1 MANNL
6 AVLLKNGA
14 GQQVLPVSK
23 SNLIEL
29 LNSTYTNYFTGK
41 IAQADVDSA
50 LAYIA
55 GTYIPEVASE
65 AKQYTN
71 TEIDKLSYTAE
82 AAAGKA
88 VVKVTEANGIIS
100 PVQGDV
106 YSEYVKYDAAADSQ
120 SLKSYLDALTA
131 KDAAIITSYEA
142 ADNALGERITNLST
156 AQALKLTKGA
166 DSKADSNAAIGN
178 DQKIGNNGETY
189 KLWQGTTQVAEFT
202 FNEKDSFVESGVTRK
217 ATSADV
223 AAAKPEGAEAPF
235 KEGDW
240 IIVLTLKVLT
250 NGGGNVPKTVYIP
263 AESLVDAYTSGSNA
277 ENDMVVI
284 AIDQNTNKITATLTD
299 GKVTKAKLDAGV
311 QASLSLADNSVQ
323 NVTLN
328 GASIVSASKI
338 VELTVGAG
346 TADGSIK
353 INNVDYTPTN
363 LKKIATSGLAS
374 DAVVKRA
381 ADSELA
387 KLAGPSQDT
396 TDTNVQASLEA
407 LAGKVN
413 TIQGGMV
420 TSVDGGDA
428 YNKNGVEITLDTDK
442 TTGDVKVSVASSN
455 LDNVATLHY
464 DSVNAT
470 TEDFSLYSV
479 VKA

>member
-29 LNSTYTNYFTGK
+29 LSSTYNGYFNGK

-55 GTYIPEVASE
+55 GTYIPNVASE
-65 AKQYTN
+65 AKNYTDTKVSGLTYN
-71 TEIDKLSYTAE
+71 
-82 AAAGKA
+82 AAAAPGKA
-88 VVKVTEANGIIS
+88 VVSVTEANGIIK

-106 YSEYVKYDAAADSQ
+106 YSEYVKYDSAQGSQ

-131 KDAAIITSYEA
+131 KDAEIITSYKA
-142 ADNALGERITNLST
+142 ADNALGGRIDGLSK

-166 DSKADSNAAIGN
+166 GTNADSEAATGNDLKIGN
-178 DQKIGNNGETY
+178 DGATY

-223 AAAKPEGAEAPF
+223 AAAGGESAPF
-235 KEGDW
+235 KAGDW
-240 IIVLTLKVLT
+240 IIALTLKVLT
-250 NGGGNVPKTVYIP
+250 NQGVNETKTVYIP
-263 AESLVDAYTSGSNA
+263 AESLVDAYTSGSA
-277 ENDMVVI
+277 ADDMVVI
-284 AIDQNTNKITATLTD
+284 GIDQATNKITAKLSD
-299 GKVTKAKLDAGV
+299 GKVTLAKLEQSV
-311 QASLSLADNSVQ
+311 KASLGLADSALQ
-323 NVTLN
+323 GATLN
-328 GASIVSASKI
+328 GNSIVSAGKI
-338 VELTVGAG
+338 AELTVAVGK
-346 TADGSIK
+346 TAGSIAV
-353 INNVDYTPTN
+353 NGTDYIPKD
-363 LKKIATSGLAS
+363 LKTIATSGLAS

-387 KLAGPSQDT
+387 KLAGASQDT

-420 TSVDGGDA
+420 TSIDGGAA
-428 YNKNGVEITLDTDK
+428 YNVNGVEITLDTDK
-442 TTGDVKVSVASSN
+442 TTGDVKVSVSSSN
-455 LDNVATLHY
+455 LNNVATLHY
-464 DSVNAT
+464 DSINAT
-470 TEDFSLYSV
+470 TEDFALYGV
-479 VKA
+479 AKA